1 LDRLMTVR
9 TSDWRCQG
17 IRVVRAG
24 ERSSDTPDTVGMN
37 REVAI
42 SGSRIGSTKLWA
54 GTNRIEP
61 GAATGAHHH
70 GDLHSVIYI
79 VRGNALMRWGDRLE
93 WITTAG
99 PGDFLHVPPWVPHQ
113 ELNASADE
121 ELHCVLV
128 RSGPEEL
135 VVNLEV
141 DPVADPEWVLEFD
154 TVAAGEAA
162 SAHADDAT
170 ARLAAA
176 YSAHHQ
182 LRRAQGEFIFVPE
195 RLPLLVAAVGGP
207 GRDVLDLGCRTG
219 AGSVNYLPGNRIV
232 GIDIDP
238 DALAVAAGRGIEPVW
253 GDLEAPLPFEDASF
267 DVVVAGELLEHV
279 RAPAEVVAEVRRV
292 LRPGGTFAGSVPNAY
307 RVQDRLGFLRGRP
320 PDPDPTHLHMYSP
333 PALRELLS
341 AFRDVRLDFVG
352 GRYRPLHAR
361 LLARDLVFRGTR

>member
-1 LDRLMTVR
+1 M
-9 TSDWRCQG
+9 DWRSHG
-17 IRVVRAG
+17 IRVIRAG
-24 ERSSDTPDTVGMN
+24 ERSPDTPDTLGMN

-61 GAATGAHHH
+61 AAETGPHHH
-70 GDLHSVIYI
+70 GDLQSVIYV
-79 VRGNALMRWGDRLE
+79 VRGSALMRWGDRLE
-93 WITTAG
+93 WITKAG

-128 RSGPEEL
+128 RSGAEEL
-135 VVNLEV
+135 VVNLEL
-141 DPVADPEWVLEFD
+141 DPVAEPVWVLEFD
-154 TVAAGEAA
+154 AVAAAA
-162 SAHADDAT
+162 APAAAPDDPV

-176 YSAHHQ
+176 YSEHHH
-182 LRRAQGEFIFVPE
+182 LRRGGGEFVFVPE
-195 RLPLLVAAVGGP
+195 RVPLLVAAVGGP

-219 AGSVNYLPGNRIV
+219 AVSVKYLPGNRVV

-238 DALAVAAGRGIEPVW
+238 GALALAAERGIEPVW
-253 GDLEAPLPFEDASF
+253 GDLEATLPFEDASF
-267 DVVVAGELLEHV
+267 DAVVAGEVLEHV
-279 RAPAEVVAEVRRV
+279 RVPAEVVAEVRRV

-307 RVQDRLGFLRGRP
+307 RLQDRLGFLRGRP

-333 PALRELLS
+333 PALRQLLS
-341 AFRDVRLDFVG
+341 SFNDVRLDFVG